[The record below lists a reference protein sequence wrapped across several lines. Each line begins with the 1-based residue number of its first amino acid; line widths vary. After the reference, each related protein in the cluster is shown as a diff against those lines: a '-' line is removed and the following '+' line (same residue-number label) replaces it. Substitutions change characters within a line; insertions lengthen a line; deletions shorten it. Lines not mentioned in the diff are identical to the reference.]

1 MRFFRCEG
9 HCQRFR
15 NTRVSLNLTPESV
28 WLMCMFLFHACS
40 HGYVQSISRYLQG
53 VQCCLDS
60 SCLEI
65 WIHWAYCLL
74 FLQLWAVV
82 GLKLQFLTL
91 IFQDNLLQYFHYISS
106 NRALS
111 QFVFFFFAGVHCA
124 KKNATILLSEFW
136 AEAAEALMMN
146 VDFQRDVPM
155 LPGRFG

>member
-111 QFVFFFFAGVHCA
+111 QFVFFFFCRCPLC
-124 KKNATILLSEFW
+124 KKKRDNFIEWILGGSCRSSNDERWFSERCSNA
-136 AEAAEALMMN
+136 
-146 VDFQRDVPM
+146 
-155 LPGRFG
+155 PG